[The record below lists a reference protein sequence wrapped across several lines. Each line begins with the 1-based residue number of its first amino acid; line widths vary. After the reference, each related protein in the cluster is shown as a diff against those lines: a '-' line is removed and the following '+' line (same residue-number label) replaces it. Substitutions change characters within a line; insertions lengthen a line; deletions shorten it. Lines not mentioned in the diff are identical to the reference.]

1 MCNRLKKRPS
11 GGARG
16 KWQEESGVRGKWQE
30 ESVVWELGGHKEPLL
45 GLEQTESHAKAHLKL
60 QTPHNCRHPTP
71 LLPTAAAA
79 SRTTLFAPVVFSHI
93 AHIRSGGN
101 APKLDSIHS
110 FA

>member
-16 KWQEESGVRGKWQE
+16 KWQEESGVRGKCG
-30 ESVVWELGGHKEPLL
+30 LGAHEVGDGKEPLL

-93 AHIRSGGN
+93 AHIRSG
-101 APKLDSIHS
+101 
-110 FA
+110 